1 MRRGSNSRLV
11 RRDVMPTDS
20 EFGQGRRRYDGPFH
34 FSLPQKARLRNPC
47 LRNEVSPFSQEGQP
61 VDQAV
66 TPYRAFV
73 VQAFPSRS
81 YSFAARAE
89 AHLRPIIAR
98 HINAQVGV
106 GNLASAT
113 ELSSDQAMYREPD
126 MSNSQKRSATRANR
140 SPSGRPEVKR
150 LPDRRGAQDQARGPA
165 SAPSCRRFRLA
176 HRELAERIRRLARK
190 CSLALQ
196 HDGAQGDCDRP
207 YSQDLTT
214 KSKISKARSERAYYN

>member
-1 MRRGSNSRLV
+1 V
-11 RRDVMPTDS
+11 PTDS
-20 EFGQGRRRYDGPFH
+20 EFGQGGAGTTSRFT
-34 FSLPQKARLRNPC
+34 FALPQKARLCDPC

-66 TPYRAFV
+66 TPCRAFV

-113 ELSSDQAMYREPD
+113 ELSCDQAMYREPD
-126 MSNSQKRSATRANR
+126 MSKSQKRSATRANR

-176 HRELAERIRRLARK
+176 HSELAERICRLARK
-190 CSLALQ
+190 CSLAPQ
-196 HDGAQGDCDRP
+196 HDAAQGDCDGP
-207 YSQDLTT
+207 QDLTT
-214 KSKISKARSERAYYN
+214 KSKIPKARSERANYE

>member
-1 MRRGSNSRLV
+1 VTLLS
-11 RRDVMPTDS
+11 
-20 EFGQGRRRYDGPFH
+20 GRAAGRSGGYP
-34 FSLPQKARLRNPC
+34 LP
-47 LRNEVSPFSQEGQP
+47 G
-61 VDQAV
+61 
-66 TPYRAFV
+66 FV

-89 AHLRPIIAR
+89 AHLRPGPIIAR

-113 ELSSDQAMYREPD
+113 ELSCDQAMYREPD
-126 MSNSQKRSATRANR
+126 MSKSQKGSATRANR

-165 SAPSCRRFRLA
+165 SAQSCRRFRLA
-176 HRELAERIRRLARK
+176 RSEFAERIRRLARK
-190 CSLALQ
+190 CSLAPQ

-214 KSKISKARSERAYYN
+214 KSKISKARSECAHYN